1 VNSAVIQIADGIVQ
15 AINSGPGYS
24 QPVTAVRSYRA
35 RFELRDLGA
44 LKVVGVPATW
54 QLEPFD
60 RTHDGLT
67 IRTDIGVLKK
77 LTSAE
82 GTPEL
87 QAEMDGLC
95 QLVSEIAQRL
105 RRRRLEIA
113 LEHSW
118 VGLAMEPGF
127 EPEAFVQRREFI
139 SILQVTYRVRSSA

>member
-1 VNSAVIQIADGIVQ
+1 MNSAVIQIADGIVQ

-44 LKVVGVPATW
+44 LKVVVVPATW

-87 QAEMDGLC
+87 QAEMDASQRCCDGYLC
-95 QLVSEIAQRL
+95 FAAAVAEAWAQMEMTVWTRLGIYQL
-105 RRRRLEIA
+105 
-113 LEHSW
+113 
-118 VGLAMEPGF
+118 
-127 EPEAFVQRREFI
+127 
-139 SILQVTYRVRSSA
+139 